1 MRTDMIIKAELANGF
16 FAVAPNVMKNVLE
29 AINDGVPRV
38 ETEVKVSNGNVVY
51 QEINNVA
58 VISLDGGMYK
68 KDMSAMC
75 MSVIAYPAIIK
86 AIDKAE
92 ANPQIDT
99 TLFRVDTPGGHVD
112 GAEEV
117 AEAIEDSKN
126 KTITLFE
133 NTGASGGIW
142 VFTASDEVYAVKQT
156 MLGSIGVVATYRNQE
171 EDSKVIEMT
180 SSNAPNKRCK
190 LGEDCQERMQ
200 SMLDG
205 YEAMFFERVEKNTG
219 FDKEKIKSTFNSGGM
234 IFANQAKK
242 AGFIQGTTTFKK
254 ILAKLSGGVNHS
266 SLTASAQII
275 EKNSTEGISMEYTK
289 ESFEALEAAHAEA
302 LTDANTKL
310 ESATTA
316 LATVKAEKETAVAAL
331 ATMQATVEA
340 KNEATT
346 EIMAMAFERGV
357 DKDTLIKMA
366 MADTLDDAK
375 VAVIDGATS
384 DGAFGAQKEGFST
397 DVKAEDE
404 KELSARC
411 ETLDVTFVGE

>member
-1 MRTDMIIKAELANGF
+1 MRTDMLLKTELANGF
-16 FAVAPNVMKNVLE
+16 FAVAPNVMQNIVE
-29 AINDGVPRV
+29 VINDGIPRA
-38 ETEVKVSNGNVVY
+38 ENNIEVSNGNVVY
-51 QEINNVA
+51 QEVNNVA
-58 VISLDGGMYK
+58 VISIDGGMYK

-75 MSVIAYPAIIK
+75 MSIIAYPAIIK

-92 ANPQIDT
+92 ANQHIDT

-156 MLGSIGVVATYRNQE
+156 MLGSIGVVATYRNPE

-254 ILAKLSGGVNHS
+254 ILAKLSNSGVNHS
-266 SLTASAQII
+266 GLNASAQI
-275 EKNSTEGISMEYTK
+275 ENSTEGISMDYTK
-289 ESFEALEAAHAEA
+289 EKFEALEASHAEA
-302 LTDANTKL
+302 LTDVNAKL
-310 ESATTA
+310 EELTTS
-316 LATVKAEKETAVAAL
+316 LATMTADKETAEAAL
-331 ATMQATVEA
+331 ATLQTTVEA
-340 KNEATT
+340 KKEATT
-346 EIMAMAFERGV
+346 EIMAMAFDRGV
-357 DKDTLIKMA
+357 DKDTLTKMA

-375 VAVIDGATS
+375 VAVVDGATS
-384 DGAFGAQKEGFST
+384 DGAFGAQQEGFSADAT
-397 DVKAEDE
+397 ADEE